1 MKAIVIGATGA
12 TGKSL
17 LPLLA
22 AHSEIERIDSFGR
35 RHPDFSHQ
43 KLNSHQIDFAQP
55 NIWHEEVQ
63 GDVLFACLGTTLKAA
78 GSAGSKEAQW
88 AIDYEANLEFAKAA
102 RENGVDAL
110 VLISAS
116 GANSASR
123 LFYQRMKGE
132 LEQAIIALNFPH
144 LIIFRPPLLIRP
156 NSDRLGEKIAERI
169 LHGFNRIGLMKS
181 QRPLA
186 VEKLAQA
193 MLKAALLSSHEQA
206 SYSKNH
212 MQVYE
217 PQDIFRLLDQ

>member
-1 MKAIVIGATGA
+1 MKAIIIGATGA

-22 AHSEIERIDSFGR
+22 AHSEMERIDCFGR
-35 RHPDFSHQ
+35 RHTDFSHQ
-43 KLNSHQIDFAQP
+43 KLNSHQIDFTQP

-78 GSAGSKEAQW
+78 GSKEAQW

-102 RENGVDAL
+102 RENGVHTL
-110 VLISAS
+110 VLVSAS
-116 GANSASR
+116 GANAASH

-132 LEQAIIALNFPH
+132 LEQALIALNFPR

-156 NSDRLGEKIAERI
+156 NSDRLGEKVAERI
-169 LHGFNRIGLMKS
+169 FRVLNRIGMLKN

-193 MLKAALLSSHEQA
+193 MLKAVLLSSHEQA

>member
-22 AHSEIERIDSFGR
+22 ASSEVESIDCFGR
-35 RHPDFSHQ
+35 RHPDFTHQ
-43 KLNSHQIDFAQP
+43 KLNSHQIDFTQP

-78 GSAGSKEAQW
+78 GSKEAQW

-102 RENGVDAL
+102 RQNGVNTL
-110 VLISAS
+110 VSAS

-132 LEQAIIALNFPH
+132 LEQALIALNFPC

-156 NSDRLGEKIAERI
+156 NSDRLGEKVAERI
-169 LHGFNRIGLMKS
+169 FRVLNRIGMLKS

-206 SYSKNH
+206 LYSKNH

>member
-1 MKAIVIGATGA
+1 MKAIIIGATGA

-22 AHSEIERIDSFGR
+22 AHSEMERIDCFGR

-43 KLNSHQIDFAQP
+43 KLNSHQIDFTQP

-78 GSAGSKEAQW
+78 GSKEAQW

-102 RENGVDAL
+102 RENGVHTL
-110 VLISAS
+110 VLVSAS
-116 GANSASR
+116 GANAASR

-132 LEQAIIALNFPH
+132 LEQALIALNFPC

-156 NSDRLGEKIAERI
+156 NSDRLGEKVAERI
-169 LHGFNRIGLMKS
+169 FRVLNRIGMLKS

-206 SYSKNH
+206 LYSKNH

>member
-1 MKAIVIGATGA
+1 MKAIVIGTTGA

-22 AHSEIERIDSFGR
+22 ASSEVESIDCFGR
-35 RHPDFSHQ
+35 RHPDFTHQ
-43 KLNSHQIDFAQP
+43 KLNSHQIDFSKP
-55 NIWHEEVQ
+55 DDWREEVQ
-63 GDVLFACLGTTLKAA
+63 GDVLFACLGTTLKA
-78 GSAGSKEAQW
+78 AGSKEAQW

-102 RENGVDAL
+102 RENGVNTL
-110 VLISAS
+110 VLVSAS
-116 GANSASR
+116 GANSASC

-132 LEQAIIALNFPH
+132 LEQALIALNFPC

-156 NSDRLGEKIAERI
+156 NSDRLGEKVAERI
-169 LHGFNRIGLMKS
+169 FRVLNRIGMLKN

-193 MLKAALLSSHEQA
+193 MLKAVLLSSHEQA

>member
-1 MKAIVIGATGA
+1 MRAIIIGATGA

-17 LPLLA
+17 LPLLTE
-22 AHSEIERIDSFGR
+22 HSEIERIDCFGR
-35 RHPDFSHQ
+35 RNPDFSHP
-43 KLNSHQIDFAQP
+43 KLYAHQIDFARIDTWR
-55 NIWHEEVQ
+55 NEVQ
-63 GDVLFACLGTTLKAA
+63 GDVLFACLGTTLKA
-78 GSAGSKEAQW
+78 AGSKEAQW

-102 RENGVDAL
+102 RENGVNTL

-132 LEQAIIALNFPH
+132 LEQAIIALNFLR

-169 LHGFNRIGLMKS
+169 LHGFDRIGLMKS

-193 MLKAALLSSHEQA
+193 MLKAALLSYHEQA

>member
-1 MKAIVIGATGA
+1 MKTIVIGATGA

-22 AHSEIERIDSFGR
+22 TSSEVESIDCFGR
-35 RHPDFSHQ
+35 RHPDFTHQ
-43 KLNSHQIDFAQP
+43 KLNSHQIDFSHP
-55 NIWHEEVQ
+55 DDWREKVQ

-78 GSAGSKEAQW
+78 GSKEAQW
-88 AIDYEANLEFAKAA
+88 AIDYEANLKFAKAA
-102 RENGVDAL
+102 RENGVNAL

-169 LHGFNRIGLMKS
+169 FRVLNRIGMLKN

>member
-22 AHSEIERIDSFGR
+22 TSSEVESIDCFGR
-35 RHPDFSHQ
+35 RHPDFTHQ
-43 KLNSHQIDFAQP
+43 KLNR
-55 NIWHEEVQ
+55 
-63 GDVLFACLGTTLKAA
+63 TTLKA
-78 GSAGSKEAQW
+78 AGSKEAQW

-102 RENGVDAL
+102 RQNGVNAL

-169 LHGFNRIGLMKS
+169 FRVLNRIGMLKN

>member
-1 MKAIVIGATGA
+1 MKTIVIGATGA

-22 AHSEIERIDSFGR
+22 AHSEIERIDCFGR

-43 KLNSHQIDFAQP
+43 KLNSHQVDFSKP
-55 NIWHEEVQ
+55 DDWREKVQ

-78 GSAGSKEAQW
+78 GSKEAQW
-88 AIDYEANLEFAKAA
+88 AVDYEANFEFAKAA
-102 RENGVDAL
+102 RENGVHTL
-110 VLISAS
+110 VLVSAS
-116 GANSASR
+116 GANAASR

-132 LEQAIIALNFPH
+132 LEQALIALNFPH

-156 NSDRLGEKIAERI
+156 NSDRMGEKVAERI
-169 LHGFNRIGLMKS
+169 FRVLNRIGMLKG

>member
-1 MKAIVIGATGA
+1 MKTIVIGATGA

-22 AHSEIERIDSFGR
+22 AHSEMERIDCFGR

-43 KLNSHQIDFAQP
+43 KLNSHQIDFTQP

-78 GSAGSKEAQW
+78 GSKEAQW

-102 RENGVDAL
+102 RENGVHTL
-110 VLISAS
+110 VLVSAS
-116 GANSASR
+116 GANAASR

-132 LEQAIIALNFPH
+132 LEQALIALNFPC

-156 NSDRLGEKIAERI
+156 NSDRLGEKVAERI
-169 LHGFNRIGLMKS
+169 FRVLNRIGMLKN

-193 MLKAALLSSHEQA
+193 MLKAVLLSSHEQA

>member
-17 LPLLA
+17 LPLLTE
-22 AHSEIERIDSFGR
+22 HSEIERIDCFGCR
-35 RHPDFSHQ
+35 NPDFSHP
-43 KLNSHQIDFAQP
+43 KLYAHQIDFARIDTWR
-55 NIWHEEVQ
+55 NEVQ

-78 GSAGSKEAQW
+78 GSKEAQW
-88 AIDYEANLEFAKAA
+88 AVDYEANLEFAKAA
-102 RENGVDAL
+102 RENGVHTL
-110 VLISAS
+110 VLVSAS
-116 GANSASR
+116 GANAASR

-132 LEQAIIALNFPH
+132 LEQAIIALNFPR

-169 LHGFNRIGLMKS
+169 LHGFDRIGLMKS

>member
-1 MKAIVIGATGA
+1 MKAIVIGTTGA

-22 AHSEIERIDSFGR
+22 ASSEVESIDCFGR
-35 RHPDFSHQ
+35 RHPDFTHQ
-43 KLNSHQIDFAQP
+43 KLNSHQIDFSKP
-55 NIWHEEVQ
+55 DDWREEVQ
-63 GDVLFACLGTTLKAA
+63 GDVLFACLGTTLKA
-78 GSAGSKEAQW
+78 AGSKEAQW

-102 RENGVDAL
+102 RENGVHTL
-110 VLISAS
+110 VLVSAS
-116 GANSASR
+116 GANAASR

-132 LEQAIIALNFPH
+132 LEQALIALNFPR

-156 NSDRLGEKIAERI
+156 NSDRLGEKVAERI
-169 LHGFNRIGLMKS
+169 FRVLNRIGMLKN

-193 MLKAALLSSHEQA
+193 MLKAVLLSSHEQA

>member
-17 LPLLA
+17 LSLLA
-22 AHSEIERIDSFGR
+22 TSSEVESIDCFGR
-35 RHPDFSHQ
+35 RHPDFTHQ
-43 KLNSHQIDFAQP
+43 KLNSHQIDFSHP
-55 NIWHEEVQ
+55 DDWREKVQ
-63 GDVLFACLGTTLKAA
+63 GDVLFACLGTTLKA
-78 GSAGSKEAQW
+78 AGSKEAQW

-102 RENGVDAL
+102 RQNGVNTL
-110 VLISAS
+110 VSAS

-132 LEQAIIALNFPH
+132 LEQALIALNFPC

-169 LHGFNRIGLMKS
+169 LYGFNRIGMLKS

-193 MLKAALLSSHEQA
+193 MLKAVLLSYHEQA
-206 SYSKNH
+206 SYSKDH

>member
-22 AHSEIERIDSFGR
+22 AGSEVESIDCFGR
-35 RHPDFSHQ
+35 RHPDFIHP
-43 KLNSHQIDFAQP
+43 KLYAHQIDFAQIETWR
-55 NIWHEEVQ
+55 NDVQ

-78 GSAGSKEAQW
+78 GSKEAQW
-88 AIDYEANLEFAKAA
+88 AVDYEANFEFAKAA
-102 RENGVDAL
+102 RENGVHTL
-110 VLISAS
+110 VLVSAS
-116 GANSASR
+116 GANAASR

-132 LEQAIIALNFPH
+132 LEEAIIALNFPR

-169 LHGFNRIGLMKS
+169 LHGFNRIGMLKS

-186 VEKLAQA
+186 VEKMAQA
-193 MLKAALLSSHEQA
+193 MLKAVLLSSHEQA

>member
-1 MKAIVIGATGA
+1 MRAIIIGATGA

-17 LPLLA
+17 LPLLTE
-22 AHSEIERIDSFGR
+22 HSEIERIDCFGR
-35 RHPDFSHQ
+35 RNPDFSHP
-43 KLNSHQIDFAQP
+43 KLYAHQIDFARIDTWR
-55 NIWHEEVQ
+55 NEVQ

-78 GSAGSKEAQW
+78 GSKEAQW
-88 AIDYEANLEFAKAA
+88 AVDYEANFEFAKAA
-102 RENGVDAL
+102 RENGVHTL
-110 VLISAS
+110 VLVSAS
-116 GANSASR
+116 GANAASR

-132 LEQAIIALNFPH
+132 LEQALIALDFPH
-144 LIIFRPPLLIRP
+144 LIIFCSPLLIRP

-193 MLKAALLSSHEQA
+193 MLKAALLSSYEQA
-206 SYSKNH
+206 PYSKNH

>member
-22 AHSEIERIDSFGR
+22 AHSEIERIDCFGR
-35 RHPDFSHQ
+35 RHPEFTHQ
-43 KLNSHQIDFAQP
+43 KLNSHQIDFSKP
-55 NIWHEEVQ
+55 DDWREKVQ
-63 GDVLFACLGTTLKAA
+63 GDVLFACLGTTLKA
-78 GSAGSKEAQW
+78 AGSKEAQW

-102 RENGVDAL
+102 RENGVHTL
-110 VLISAS
+110 VLVSAS
-116 GANSASR
+116 GANAASR

-132 LEQAIIALNFPH
+132 LEQAIIALNFPR

-169 LHGFNRIGLMKS
+169 FRVFNRIGMLKN

>member
-1 MKAIVIGATGA
+1 MRAIIIGATGA

-17 LPLLA
+17 LPLLTE
-22 AHSEIERIDSFGR
+22 HSEIERIDCFGR
-35 RHPDFSHQ
+35 RNPDFSHP
-43 KLNSHQIDFAQP
+43 KLYAHQIDFARIDTWR
-55 NIWHEEVQ
+55 NEVQ

-78 GSAGSKEAQW
+78 GSKEAQW
-88 AIDYEANLEFAKAA
+88 AIDYKANLEFAKAA
-102 RENGVDAL
+102 RENGVHTL

-169 LHGFNRIGLMKS
+169 LHGFDRIGLMKS

>member
-22 AHSEIERIDSFGR
+22 TSSEVESIDCFGR
-35 RHPDFSHQ
+35 RHPDFTHQ
-43 KLNSHQIDFAQP
+43 KLNSHQIDFSQP
-55 NIWHEEVQ
+55 DDWRDKVQ
-63 GDVLFACLGTTLKAA
+63 GDVLFACLGTTLKA
-78 GSAGSKEAQW
+78 AGSKEAQW
-88 AIDYEANLEFAKAA
+88 AIDYEANLEFAKVA
-102 RENGVDAL
+102 RQNGVNAL
-110 VLISAS
+110 VLVSAS

-144 LIIFRPPLLIRP
+144 LIIFRSPLLIRP
-156 NSDRLGEKIAERI
+156 NSDRLGEKIAEQI

-186 VEKLAQA
+186 VEKLAQV
-193 MLKAALLSSHEQA
+193 MLKAALLQYRGQAFGSESHI
-206 SYSKNH
+206 
-212 MQVYE
+212 QVYA

>member
-17 LPLLA
+17 LSLLA
-22 AHSEIERIDSFGR
+22 TSSEVESIDCFGR
-35 RHPDFSHQ
+35 RHPDFTHQ
-43 KLNSHQIDFAQP
+43 KLNSHQIDFSHP
-55 NIWHEEVQ
+55 DDWREKVQ
-63 GDVLFACLGTTLKAA
+63 GDVLFACLGTTLKA
-78 GSAGSKEAQW
+78 AGSKEAQW

-102 RENGVDAL
+102 RQNGVNAL

-169 LHGFNRIGLMKS
+169 FRVLNRIGMLKS

-186 VEKLAQA
+186 VEKIGA
-193 MLKAALLSSHEQA
+193 SHAE
-206 SYSKNH
+206 SGVVVIS
-212 MQVYE
+212 
-217 PQDIFRLLDQ
+217 

>member
-1 MKAIVIGATGA
+1 MKTIVIGATGA

-22 AHSEIERIDSFGR
+22 AHSEIERIDCFGR
-35 RHPDFSHQ
+35 RHPDFSHP
-43 KLNSHQIDFAQP
+43 KLYAHQIDFAQIETWR
-55 NIWHEEVQ
+55 NDVQ
-63 GDVLFACLGTTLKAA
+63 GDVLFACLGTTLKA
-78 GSAGSKEAQW
+78 AGSKEAQW

-102 RENGVDAL
+102 RENGVNTL
-110 VLISAS
+110 VLVSAS
-116 GANSASR
+116 GANAASR

-132 LEQAIIALNFPH
+132 LEQALIALNFPC

-169 LHGFNRIGLMKS
+169 LHGFNRIGMLKN

-193 MLKAALLSSHEQA
+193 MLKATLLSSHEQA

>member
-1 MKAIVIGATGA
+1 MKAIIIGATGA

-22 AHSEIERIDSFGR
+22 AHSEMERIDCFGR

-43 KLNSHQIDFAQP
+43 KLNSHQIDFTQP

-78 GSAGSKEAQW
+78 GSKEAQW

-102 RENGVDAL
+102 RENGVHTL
-110 VLISAS
+110 VLVSAS
-116 GANSASR
+116 GANAASR

-132 LEQAIIALNFPH
+132 LEQALIALNFPC

-156 NSDRLGEKIAERI
+156 NSDRLGEKVAERI
-169 LHGFNRIGLMKS
+169 FRVLNRIGMLKN

-193 MLKAALLSSHEQA
+193 MLKAVLLSSHEQA

-217 PQDIFRLLDQ
+217 LQDIFRLLDQ

>member
-1 MKAIVIGATGA
+1 MKAIIIGATGA

-22 AHSEIERIDSFGR
+22 AHSEMERIDCFGR

-43 KLNSHQIDFAQP
+43 KLNSHQIDFTQP

-78 GSAGSKEAQW
+78 GSKEAQW
-88 AIDYEANLEFAKAA
+88 AIDYEANLEFVKAA
-102 RENGVDAL
+102 RENGVHTL
-110 VLISAS
+110 VLVSAS
-116 GANSASR
+116 GANAASR

-132 LEQAIIALNFPH
+132 LEQALIALNFPC

-156 NSDRLGEKIAERI
+156 NSDRLGEKVAERI
-169 LHGFNRIGLMKS
+169 FRVLNRIGMLKN

-193 MLKAALLSSHEQA
+193 MLKAVLLSSHEQA

>member
-1 MKAIVIGATGA
+1 MKAIIIGATGA

-22 AHSEIERIDSFGR
+22 AHSEMERIDCFGR

-43 KLNSHQIDFAQP
+43 KLNSHQIDFTQP

-78 GSAGSKEAQW
+78 GSKEAQW

-102 RENGVDAL
+102 RENGVHTL
-110 VLISAS
+110 VLVSAS
-116 GANSASR
+116 GANAASR

-132 LEQAIIALNFPH
+132 LEQALIALNFPC

-156 NSDRLGEKIAERI
+156 NSDRLGEKVAERI
-169 LHGFNRIGLMKS
+169 FRVLNRIGMLKN

>member
-1 MKAIVIGATGA
+1 MKAIIIGATGA

-17 LPLLA
+17 LPLLTE
-22 AHSEIERIDSFGR
+22 HSEIERIDCFGR
-35 RHPDFSHQ
+35 RNPDFSHP
-43 KLNSHQIDFAQP
+43 KLYAHQIDFAQIATWR
-55 NIWHEEVQ
+55 NEVQ

-78 GSAGSKEAQW
+78 GSKEAQW
-88 AIDYEANLEFAKAA
+88 AVDYEANLEFAKAA
-102 RENGVDAL
+102 RENGVHTL
-110 VLISAS
+110 VLVSAS
-116 GANSASR
+116 GANAASR
-123 LFYQRMKGE
+123 LFYQKMKGE
-132 LEQAIIALNFPH
+132 LEQALIALNFPR

-156 NSDRLGEKIAERI
+156 NSDRLGEKVAERI
-169 LHGFNRIGLMKS
+169 FRVLNRIGMLKN

-193 MLKAALLSSHEQA
+193 MLKAVLLSSHEQA

>member
-1 MKAIVIGATGA
+1 MKAIIIGATGA

-22 AHSEIERIDSFGR
+22 AHSEMERIDCFGR

-43 KLNSHQIDFAQP
+43 KLNSHQIDFTQP

-78 GSAGSKEAQW
+78 GSKEAQW

-102 RENGVDAL
+102 RENGVHTL
-110 VLISAS
+110 VLVSAS
-116 GANSASR
+116 GANAASR

-132 LEQAIIALNFPH
+132 LEQALIALNFPR

-156 NSDRLGEKIAERI
+156 NSDRLGEKVAERI
-169 LHGFNRIGLMKS
+169 FRVLNRIGMLKN

>member
-22 AHSEIERIDSFGR
+22 TSSEIESIDCFGR
-35 RHPDFSHQ
+35 RHPDFTHQ
-43 KLNSHQIDFAQP
+43 KLNSHQIDFSQTDD
-55 NIWHEEVQ
+55 WRDEVQ

-78 GSAGSKEAQW
+78 GSKEAQW
-88 AIDYEANLEFAKAA
+88 AIDYEANLEFAKVA
-102 RENGVDAL
+102 RQNGVNAL
-110 VLISAS
+110 VLLSAS

-132 LEQAIIALNFPH
+132 LEQAIIASNFPH
-144 LIIFRPPLLIRP
+144 LIIFRPSLLIRP
-156 NSDRLGEKIAERI
+156 NSDRLGEKIAEQI
-169 LHGFNRIGLMKS
+169 LHGFNRIGLMNS

-186 VEKLAQA
+186 VEKLAQV
-193 MLKAALLSSHEQA
+193 MLKAALLQYRGQAFGSESHI
-206 SYSKNH
+206 
-212 MQVYE
+212 QVYA